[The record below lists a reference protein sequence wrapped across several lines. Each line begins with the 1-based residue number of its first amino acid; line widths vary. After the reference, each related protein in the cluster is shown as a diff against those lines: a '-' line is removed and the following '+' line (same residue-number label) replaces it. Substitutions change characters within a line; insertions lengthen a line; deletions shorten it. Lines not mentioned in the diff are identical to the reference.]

1 MQGQAIDDA
10 SSSENIDV
18 DASNESDD
26 QLQPQGEKDDGPSIS
41 VTRSSQPPNSSIPTQ
56 KRRRVT
62 RACDECRRKKIK
74 CDGRQPCTHCTVYS
88 YGEHTVRSTYE
99 KIGRHHRTMS

>member
-1 MQGQAIDDA
+1 MQAQAIDDA
-10 SSSENIDV
+10 SSPENIDV

-26 QLQPQGEKDDGPSIS
+26 QLQTQGQQDDGPSIS
-41 VTRSSQPPNSSIPTQ
+41 ASRPSQPSKSSAPAQ

-62 RACDECRRKKIK
+62 RACGECRRKKIK

-88 YGEHTVRSTYE
+88 YGEYTVRSTY
-99 KIGRHHRTMS
+99 G